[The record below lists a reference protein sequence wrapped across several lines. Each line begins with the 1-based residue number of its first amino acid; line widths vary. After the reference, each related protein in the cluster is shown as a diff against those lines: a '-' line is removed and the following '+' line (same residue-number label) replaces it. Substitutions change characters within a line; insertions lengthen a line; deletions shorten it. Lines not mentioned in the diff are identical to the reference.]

1 MGKRVLIV
9 AAHPDDEVL
18 GCGGTICKLVEAGN
32 QVSILYLSSGD
43 NIESIREEEAKE
55 ACKFLNINSY
65 FFLRLKGSEFVVK
78 QENINQIISVFS
90 EIKPQIIYVNHDE
103 DADFEHLT
111 ANKLVSESLWR
122 YNALAS
128 KDNRI
133 MALVLYE
140 VHKPMSSYNLI
151 EDVSIEMD
159 KKMNAMTI
167 YSSQLKTTRW
177 DLAIKGLNQYRGL
190 LHDNLKYA
198 EVFQIKKLSSILP
211 LLDSM

>member
-1 MGKRVLIV
+1 
-9 AAHPDDEVL
+9 
-18 GCGGTICKLVEAGN
+18 
-32 QVSILYLSSGD
+32 
-43 NIESIREEEAKE
+43 
-55 ACKFLNINSY
+55 
-65 FFLRLKGSEFVVK
+65 
-78 QENINQIISVFS
+78 
-90 EIKPQIIYVNHDE
+90 
-103 DADFEHLT
+103 
-111 ANKLVSESLWR
+111 
-122 YNALAS
+122 
-128 KDNRI
+128 